1 MADFVRGGTP
11 VTPFGENVW
20 LRSTKAVKTMPY
32 TLARATVPQAVI
44 DGVAGQRVLQKGA
57 VLAKITSGPD
67 AGKVGPFQA
76 AGTAEV
82 QTLTPTTV
90 TAGTFTI
97 TITNPVTGVARTTAA
112 IAYNATAAVIQAAIE
127 ALDNVDSGDILAAG
141 GPMNTTPV
149 TLTFYGQ
156 FIGNPAQVTIGGGS
170 LTGTIAPT
178 TTTPGVAGA
187 ADGRQTLA
195 NIVGINNT
203 WLPWTLM
210 ERDCEVAAVYDATG
224 VQAWCMELD
233 GSGAWVTLTNTTR
246 DAMRAGGAAGLG
258 VQINF
263 Y

>member
-20 LRSTKAVKTMPY
+20 LSSTKAVKTKPY
-32 TLARATVPQAVI
+32 TVARSTVPQAVI
-44 DGVAGQRVLQKGA
+44 DGVPGQRILQKGA
-57 VLAKITSGPD
+57 VLAKITSGPE

-76 AGTAEV
+76 AGTAEI

-97 TITNPVTGVARTTAA
+97 TVNPVTSVSRTTAP
-112 IAYNATAAVIQAAIE
+112 IAWNATAAVIQAAIE
-127 ALDNVDSGDILAAG
+127 ALDNVDTGDVLAAG
-141 GPMNTTPV
+141 GPMNSTPV

-156 FIGNPAQVTIGGGS
+156 FIGNPAQVTIS
-170 LTGTIAPT
+170 NTALTGTIAPT
-178 TTTPGVAGA
+178 TTTAGVAGA

-210 ERDCEVAAVYDATG
+210 ERDCEVAAAFDATG

-233 GSGAWVTLTNTTR
+233 ASGTWVTLTNTTR
-246 DAMRAGGAAGLG
+246 DAMRAGGAAGLIT
-258 VQINF
+258 QINF